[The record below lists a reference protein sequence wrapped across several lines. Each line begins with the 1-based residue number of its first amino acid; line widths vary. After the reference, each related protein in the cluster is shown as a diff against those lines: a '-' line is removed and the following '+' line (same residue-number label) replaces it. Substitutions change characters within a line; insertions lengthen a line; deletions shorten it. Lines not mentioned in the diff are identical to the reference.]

1 LLSIDSSFPT
11 IGGASKTDTG
21 VLGTTISG
29 YAGVEGM
36 NGTANGTAGVV
47 GVDGT
52 GIAST
57 SGLSAGVRGESK
69 TNIGVLGDSQNFGVI
84 GRLTTTG
91 VQGELGS
98 HRTVDYAGYFSG
110 NVHITGTV
118 SKGGGSFQI
127 DDPIDP
133 YNKYLYHSFVESPDM
148 MNVYNGE
155 ATLDVNGMTVVE
167 LPRWFQALNRDFR
180 YQLTAL
186 DTAQPA
192 LHIARRIENNRFTIA
207 GGVPG
212 ASVSW
217 QVTGIRHDAFA
228 DAHRI
233 PTEIEKP
240 GAEKGLLLCP
250 AEMGEDPARGIDRQ
264 TEAKAPR

>member
-1 LLSIDSSFPT
+1 MRGTDGTGTSGQS
-11 IGGASKTDTG
+11 GAVSAGVLGESKTHVGVQGRTDTG
-21 VLGTTISG
+21 I
-29 YAGVEGM
+29 
-36 NGTANGTAGVV
+36 
-47 GVDGT
+47 
-52 GIAST
+52 
-57 SGLSAGVRGESK
+57 AGVRGLS
-69 TNIGVLGDSQNFGVI
+69 NSSVGVLGKL
-84 GRLTTTG
+84 LTG
-91 VQGELGS
+91 SAPAGELGTRRS
-98 HRTVDYAGYFSG
+98 GVDYAGYFTG
-110 NVHITGTV
+110 DVHVTGTV
-118 SKGGGSFQI
+118 SKGAGSFQI

-155 ATLDVNGMTVVE
+155 AMLDANGVTVVE

-192 LHIARRIENNRFTIA
+192 LHVARRIENNRFTIA

-228 DAHRI
+228 NAHRI

-240 GAEKGLLLCP
+240 AADKGLLLYP
-250 AEMGEDPARGIDRQ
+250 HEMGEDPARGIDRRA
-264 TEAKAPR
+264 ENP